1 MLLVFVL
8 WEDDNT
14 ALHELR
20 REPITCKVTFLVLL
34 SNSAFRFGK
43 SPLLSSRFPLKSGKI
58 SPAQLSLLP
67 LSGSR
72 AVLLNRRC

>member
-8 WEDDNT
+8 WEDDKT
-14 ALHELR
+14 TLHELR
-20 REPITCKVTFLVLL
+20 REPMTCKVTFLVIL

-43 SPLLSSRFPLKSGKI
+43 SPLLSFIFPLKSGKT